1 MANVKHNLL
10 SAAKVKNLTTPGTHA
25 DGDGLTL
32 RVSDTGAKSWVM
44 RLTIDGSRR
53 NVGLGAYPLVGLGGA
68 RKLAAEHRRT
78 VLDGGNPV
86 EAKKAATEDRKAK
99 AAIPT
104 FADVATTVIDMRRPT
119 WSSAR
124 HAKQWVESLTNHAFP
139 IIGRKRIDEI
149 TTADTMMVLTPI
161 WVKAETATRVRQRME
176 TVFDFAVV
184 QGWRSDNP
192 ASSALTKALPR
203 RPRVKAHH
211 PALAYTDIPAT
222 VAAIRE
228 SNARP
233 ATRLGFELLILT
245 AARAGE
251 VVGATWSEINLD
263 TRTWELPGE
272 RMKARRPH
280 RVPLSDRAVAILEEA
295 RERFGDDGLLFPSNR
310 KQGPLSNESFRML
323 TNRLGIEAVPHGF
336 RSSFRD
342 WLGECTSA
350 SWAIAEACLAHAS
363 AERASLG
370 YARSDH
376 FEQRRELME
385 NWGAFCAGAISMLT
399 LGDGLP
405 NGGGAR
411 LENRNV

>member
-1 MANVKHNLL
+1 
-10 SAAKVKNLTTPGTHA
+10 
-25 DGDGLTL
+25 
-32 RVSDTGAKSWVM
+32 
-44 RLTIDGSRR
+44 
-53 NVGLGAYPLVGLGGA
+53 
-68 RKLAAEHRRT
+68 
-78 VLDGGNPV
+78 
-86 EAKKAATEDRKAK
+86 
-99 AAIPT
+99 
-104 FADVATTVIDMRRPT
+104 
-119 WSSAR
+119 
-124 HAKQWVESLTNHAFP
+124 
-139 IIGRKRIDEI
+139 
-149 TTADTMMVLTPI
+149 
-161 WVKAETATRVRQRME
+161 ME

-211 PALAYTDIPAT
+211 PALAYTDIPAA

-251 VVGATWSEINLD
+251 VVGATWSEIRSGHPNMGVCLVNAN
-263 TRTWELPGE
+263 EGE
-272 RMKARRPH
+272 
-280 RVPLSDRAVAILEEA
+280 AVLTES
-295 RERFGDDGLLFPSNR
+295 RCLTERWRSWRKHGNASATTGLLFPSNR

-323 TNRLGIEAVPHGF
+323 TNRLGIKGVPHGF

-385 NWGAFCAGAISMLT
+385 NWGAFCAG
-399 LGDGLP
+399 
-405 NGGGAR
+405 
-411 LENRNV
+411 